1 MRLNIQL
8 HVHSRTIPRYV
19 IRGSVHTLVV
29 RSSIFGLHKRM
40 NDTGCSKTELLAFV
54 YPHDANEFLELMQQC
69 QGRIHR
75 FEREIDFCGNT
86 IAVLENSS
94 ENNDPYLC
102 TDSIKP
108 MYTDTIIYNHM
119 ERMCLMHNF
128 DMLIVYNKRIEQVK
142 EDCYEVGMDCYEY
155 ITKETPHRDIQEK
168 ILRDMLYYHSD
179 D

>member
-1 MRLNIQL
+1 MQIHIQL

-19 IRGSVHTLVV
+19 NRGSVHTLVV
-29 RSSIFGLHKRM
+29 RSSIFGFHKKL
-40 NDTGCSKTELLAFV
+40 DLTGCSKTELLAFA
-54 YPHDANEFLELMQQC
+54 YKHDANEFMELMQKC
-69 QGRIHR
+69 QGKIHR
-75 FEREIDFCGNT
+75 FDREIDFCGST
-86 IAVLENSS
+86 SAVIDNSS
-94 ENNDPYLC
+94 VDNYAYSC

-108 MYTDTIIYNHM
+108 IYMDTIIYNHM

-128 DMLIVYNKRIEQVK
+128 DMLIVYNKRIEQLK
-142 EDCYEVGMDCYEY
+142 EECYKVGMDCYEY